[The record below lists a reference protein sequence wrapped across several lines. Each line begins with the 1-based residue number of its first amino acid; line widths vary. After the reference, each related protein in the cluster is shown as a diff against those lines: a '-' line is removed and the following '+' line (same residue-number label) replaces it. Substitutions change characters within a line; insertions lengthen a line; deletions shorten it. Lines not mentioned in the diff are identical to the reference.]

1 MSSPSSSTS
10 ASKTSGGKTWIIA
23 FALVTL
29 LFFIWGLAMNLVSA
43 IRDPFAVYLN
53 LNSTESSLLQVAYFG
68 AYFVMA
74 IPATMVAKRFGYKGG
89 MICGLIFF
97 VIGAFL
103 TIPATT
109 SLSYGLFLFAMFV
122 IALGAASLEAN
133 CNPYITKLGDE
144 KGESFRL
151 NLAQSFNAVGS
162 VVSPL
167 ILGMILG
174 NTASVKRGDPGF
186 DEAKIAFM
194 GQTRMFYIVIGIILA
209 VVLAVFVFAKLP
221 SPPGD
226 EEEAASGGSAQD
238 SSIGAL
244 LRKPW
249 VVLGVIAEFV
259 YVGLQTIGFS
269 TFSTFAQQ
277 QWEGM
282 SAGTAATFL
291 AILTLM
297 FAIGRFVTTPFMTK
311 FHPGKILGVYMIG
324 ATILVILTAM
334 GLGKVS
340 VITFIALYFFMS
352 IAYGTI
358 FALALSQLKGAAA
371 KTGASL
377 ITMSIVG
384 GAIIPLIYGAI
395 TDAGGMNVMLW
406 CTVPLFLF
414 LVWYA
419 FWGCKIGLKE
429 AA

>member
-1 MSSPSSSTS
+1 MASAPETKKSQST
-10 ASKTSGGKTWIIA
+10 GGKNWIVA
-23 FALVTL
+23 FALVTM
-29 LFFIWGLAMNLVSA
+29 LFFIWGLAMNLVNA
-43 IRDPFAVYLN
+43 IRDPFTVYLD
-53 LNSTESSLLQVAYFG
+53 LNTTESSLLQVAYYG

-97 VIGAFL
+97 TAGAFL

-109 SLSYGLFLFAMFV
+109 SLSYGMFLFAMFV

-151 NLAQSFNAVGS
+151 NLSQCFNSVGS
-162 VVSPL
+162 VIGPL

-174 NTASVKRGDPGF
+174 NTASVKAGEPGF
-186 DEAKIAFM
+186 DEAKVAFM
-194 GQTRMFYIVIGIILA
+194 SQTRTFYIVVGIILA
-209 VVLAVFVFAKLP
+209 VILAVFVIAKLP

-226 EEEAASGGSAQD
+226 EDEAASGASQD

-244 LRKPW
+244 VKKPW
-249 VVLGVIAEFV
+249 VVLGVLAEFI
-259 YVGLQTIGFS
+259 YVGLQTIGF
-269 TFSTFAQQ
+269 TYFSTFAQQ

-282 SAGTAATFL
+282 TAATAASFL

-297 FAIGRFVTTPFMTK
+297 FAIGRFVTTPFMAK
-311 FHPGKILGVYMIG
+311 VEPGKILGVYMIA
-324 ATILVILTAM
+324 ATILMAVTAM

-340 VITFIALYFFMS
+340 VIAFIALYFFMS

-358 FALALSQLKGAAA
+358 FALSLSSLKGAAT
-371 KTGASL
+371 KTGSSL

-384 GAIIPLIYGAI
+384 GAVIPLLYAMIIDAI
-395 TDAGGMNVMLW
+395 GMNAMLW
-406 CTVPLFLF
+406 ATIPLFLY

-419 FWGCKIGLKE
+419 FAGSKIGLKK
-429 AA
+429 A

>member
-1 MSSPSSSTS
+1 MASNTPTTTSKST
-10 ASKTSGGKTWIIA
+10 GGKSWIIA

-29 LFFIWGLAMNLVSA
+29 LFFTWGLTMNLVSA

-97 VIGAFL
+97 VIGSFL

-109 SLSYGLFLFAMFV
+109 SLSYGLFLLAMFV

-133 CNPYITKLGDE
+133 CNPYIIKLGDE

-174 NTASVKRGDPGF
+174 NTASAKPGDPGF
-186 DEAKIAFM
+186 EESKVAFM
-194 GQTRMFYIVIGIILA
+194 SQTRMFYIVIGVILA
-209 VVLAVFVFAKLP
+209 IVIAVFVIAKLP

-226 EEEAASGGSAQD
+226 EEEAAGGVAQD

-244 LRKPW
+244 VKKPW

-282 SAGTAATFL
+282 SAGMAATFL
-291 AILTLM
+291 AVLTLM
-297 FAIGRFVTTPFMTK
+297 YTIGRFVTTPFMAK
-311 FHPGKILGVYMIG
+311 FEPGKILGFYMIG
-324 ATILVILTAM
+324 ATILMILTAM
-334 GLGKVS
+334 GLGKIS

-358 FALALSQLKGAAA
+358 FALALTHLKGAAA
-371 KTGASL
+371 KTGSSL

-384 GAIIPLIYGAI
+384 GAIVPLVYGAI
-395 TDAGGMNVMLW
+395 TDAAGMNVMLW
-406 CTVPLFLF
+406 ATVPLFLF

-419 FWGCKIGLKE
+419 FWGSKIGLKE
-429 AA
+429 A